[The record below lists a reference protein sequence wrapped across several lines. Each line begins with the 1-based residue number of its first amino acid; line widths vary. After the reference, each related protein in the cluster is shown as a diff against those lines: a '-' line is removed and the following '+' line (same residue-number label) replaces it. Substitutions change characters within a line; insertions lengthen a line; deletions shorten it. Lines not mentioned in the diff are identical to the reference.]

1 LCAVGCC
8 ARWRSEREHVVMA
21 AIPDRPSLEGLE
33 AKWDQAWERGGVFR
47 FDRTRPD
54 IYAIDTPPPTVSGQ
68 LHLGT
73 VFGYVQFDSIARF
86 QRMRGREVLF
96 PIGWDDNGLPTERRV
111 QNLYGVRC
119 DPALPYDPS
128 AEFEQVADQR
138 PAAQRSQQQR
148 PVSRRNFVEL
158 CQRQTAADEQL
169 FESVFRTIGLSVD
182 WSLMYTTIG
191 DHCRAVAQRA
201 FLQNL
206 ARDEAYAAAAPT
218 LWDVDFQTAIAQAEL
233 EDRPVNGISV
243 RLRFSLASGERVE
256 IETTRPELLPACV
269 AVVVH
274 PDDERFHSLIGTEVR
289 TPLFG
294 VAVPVL
300 AHPLAEP
307 AKGTGAAMVCTFGD
321 TSDVLWWREL
331 QLPMRSVIGRDGRFL
346 ADVPPWLADS
356 VLWGEFAGRTSVQAR
371 RAVVELLRGAAELFG
386 DPREITHDVKFYEK
400 GDRPL
405 EIVTSRQWYI
415 RNGAHDADLQAR
427 LLDAG
432 RELTWTPD
440 FMRVRYE
447 HWVGGLNSDW
457 LISRQ
462 RYFGVP
468 FPLWYPLDESSAPR
482 WDQPILADPAALPVD
497 PQTAVPAGYVAQDR
511 GRAGGF
517 VGDPDV
523 MDTWA
528 TASLTPQIV
537 CGWGV
542 DSDLF
547 ARAFPMS
554 LRPQGPEIIRTWLF
568 STLLRSHLENGV
580 LPWRH
585 ATINGWILDPDRKKM
600 SKSKGNVVTPAALI
614 AAHGADG
621 VRYWACRAAP
631 GTDTAV
637 DEPQM
642 RIGRR
647 LAVKLLNASKFVI
660 GLGAS
665 EADVASVT
673 ESIDRAMLG
682 RLDTVI
688 DAATSALEDYQYQQ
702 ALERTETFFWQFC
715 DDYLELVK
723 ERAYGD
729 GEGADS
735 ARAAL
740 AIALSA
746 VQRLFAP
753 FLPFVAAEVWSWWQQ
768 GSVHRAPW
776 PGARRLFDSA
786 ENESVDSL
794 EFAASV
800 LREVRKAKTLAKQGI
815 RRPVT
820 RLLVEDTP
828 GRLAVFRLIS
838 DDVCAAGVVQN
849 VELRDVESARVVVEL
864 E

>member
-1 LCAVGCC
+1 
-8 ARWRSEREHVVMA
+8 MA
-21 AIPDRPSLEGLE
+21 GIPDRPSLEGLE
-33 AKWDQAWERGGVFR
+33 AKWDEAWEGGGVFR
-47 FDRTRPD
+47 FDRRKPD
-54 IYAIDTPPPTVSGQ
+54 IYSIDTPPPTVSGQ

-73 VFGYVQFDSIARF
+73 VFGYVQFDAVARF

-119 DPALPYDPS
+119 DPALPYQADFDIEP
-128 AEFEQVADQR
+128 VADQR
-138 PAAQRSQQQR
+138 AAAQRSREQL
-148 PVSRRNFVEL
+148 PISRRNFVEL
-158 CQRQTAADEQL
+158 CQRQTAIDEQL

-182 WSLMYTTIG
+182 WSLMYTTVG
-191 DHCRAVAQRA
+191 DRCRAVAQRA
-201 FLQNL
+201 FLRNL
-206 ARDEAYAAAAPT
+206 TRDEAYAAAAPT

-233 EDRPVNGISV
+233 EDRPVQGIAA
-243 RLRFSLASGERVE
+243 RLGFSRPSGEKVE

-269 AVVVH
+269 ALVVH
-274 PDDERFHSLIGTEVR
+274 PDDDRYRALVGSQVR

-294 VAVPVL
+294 MPVPVL

-307 AKGTGAAMVCTFGD
+307 AKGSGAAMVCTFGD
-321 TSDVLWWREL
+321 TTDVLWWREL
-331 QLPMRSVIGRDGRFL
+331 RLPLRSVIDRDGRFVG
-346 ADVPPWLADS
+346 DIPPWLERS
-356 VLWGEFAGRTSVQAR
+356 VDWGALAGRTSRQAR
-371 RAVVELLRGAAELFG
+371 RAVIEMLRQAG
-386 DPREITHDVKFYEK
+386 DLIGEPREITHDVKFYEK

-405 EIVTSRQWYI
+405 EIVTSRQWYL
-415 RNGAHDADLQAR
+415 RNGAHDADLRSR

-468 FPLWYPLDESSAPR
+468 FPLWYPLDEQGSPL
-482 WDQPILADPAALPVD
+482 WDEPILADPAALPVD
-497 PQTAVPAGYVAQDR
+497 PQTAVPPGFAAAAR
-511 GRAGGF
+511 GQAGGF
-517 VGDPDV
+517 IGDPDV

-547 ARAFPMS
+547 EIAFPMA

-568 STLLRSHLENGV
+568 STVLRSQFEQGTV
-580 LPWRH
+580 PWRH
-585 ATINGWILDPDRKKM
+585 ATINGWILDPDRKNM
-600 SKSKGNVVTPAALI
+600 SKSKGNIVTPAALI

-660 GLGAS
+660 GLGA
-665 EADVASVT
+665 ADESGAGTLVT
-673 ESIDRAMLG
+673 EPIDRAMLG
-682 RLDTVI
+682 RLNTVI
-688 DAATSALEDYQYQQ
+688 DAATGAFEAYQYQQ
-702 ALERTETFFWQFC
+702 ALERSETFFWQFC
-715 DDYLELVK
+715 DDYVELVK
-723 ERAYGD
+723 DRAYGGSD
-729 GEGADS
+729 GGLS

-740 AIALSA
+740 ALALSA

-753 FLPFVAAEVWSWWQQ
+753 FLPFVAEEVWSWWQD
-768 GSVHRAPW
+768 GSVHRSAW
-776 PGARRLFDSA
+776 PLPVRLEDVGGDGSIDSF
-786 ENESVDSL
+786 EL
-794 EFAASV
+794 AASV
-800 LREVRKAKTLAKQGI
+800 LREVRKAKTLARQGI
-815 RRPVT
+815 RSPVA
-820 RLLVEDTP
+820 RLIVEDTAP
-828 GRLAVFRLIS
+828 RLAVLGLVAG
-838 DDVCAAGVVQN
+838 DVCAAGVVDAL
-849 VELRDVESARVVVEL
+849 ELREAETARVVVEL